1 MKERERDFTKEKNWL
16 DSLKGIAI
24 LSVVCVHNGVEGLE
38 SNISHQII
46 SQMGSGVQLF
56 FIISGYLAYFSLE
69 NYMKD
74 REQTIWEAVKW
85 VILKIIRLM
94 PLYYLSIILSLLL
107 NGTGGRYWLGSLPQI
122 TGTNIIF
129 HFLFLHGLN
138 PYYVNSII
146 GGGMV
151 YWFAGLYVFGDPNNV
166 PCCKETIAGNIFI
179 FGFCPLNLFYP
190 KQVEFIIV
198 EWSTG

>member
-146 GGGMV
+146 GGEWYIGS
-151 YWFAGLYVFGDPNNV
+151 LVFMYLVTPIMFRVVKKLSQG
-166 PCCKETIAGNIFI
+166 EEQ
-179 FGFCPLNLFYP
+179 L
-190 KQVEFIIV
+190 
-198 EWSTG
+198 